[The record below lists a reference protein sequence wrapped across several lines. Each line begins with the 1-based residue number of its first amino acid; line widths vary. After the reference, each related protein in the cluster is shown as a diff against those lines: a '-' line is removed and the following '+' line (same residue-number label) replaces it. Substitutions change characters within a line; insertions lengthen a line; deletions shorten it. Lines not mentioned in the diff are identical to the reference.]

1 MVHRV
6 DTRLPEHM
14 VEMVVLVA
22 EVVEYKDGNL
32 YGSLHDGGGGGG
44 YSGGAGGLSNTGGG
58 GGSYNVGLI
67 LLGYRNTIQIM
78 VILKLLF
85 WLNFPK
91 QKN

>member
-6 DTRLPEHM
+6 DTRLREHM

-22 EVVEYKDGNL
+22 EVWKYKDGNL

-44 YSGGAGGLSNTGGG
+44 YSGGLGGLSNTGGG
-58 GGSYNVGLI
+58 GGSYNVGLDPI
-67 LLGYRNTIQIM
+67 GLPGYHSNHGYIEIT
-78 VILKLLF
+78 L

-91 QKN
+91 